1 MKNSLEKTLAD
12 TIKARKENFADL
24 TFKKYQKE
32 LSVKNYED
40 KNDNEKLKNK
50 NKRLDEKIEEVLQDE
65 NAKYILYL
73 KEKCSDFIEKIK
85 KGEKE
90 YKNLI
95 KYEGN
100 SISGLEDEKIDIIE
114 QQLLDYMVYKRD
126 KEKLDEYNLKLG
138 EKNRNQIPHAI
149 NQLKEIQDLHCQNI
163 NNYKKG
169 VSNPAESN
177 KTIFLFGLS
186 LISGYLILKP
196 SVLIL
201 APDGKLIFESLDNI
215 NDFPLLL
222 FPITPIFITGSFL
235 NLL

>member
-1 MKNSLEKTLAD
+1 MIPIGILRSPSDQYRQKYVFLAPSKETLIDCENDEIYVISSEERRDLDEKNKNYSEMYSVDLIERSNVMLNDLSEQMKKSVED
-12 TIKARKENFADL
+12 INFNL
-24 TFKKYQKE
+24 RKE

-138 EKNRNQIPHAI
+138 EKN
-149 NQLKEIQDLHCQNI
+149 L
-163 NNYKKG
+163 
-169 VSNPAESN
+169 
-177 KTIFLFGLS
+177 
-186 LISGYLILKP
+186 
-196 SVLIL
+196 VLI
-201 APDGKLIFESLDNI
+201 
-215 NDFPLLL
+215 
-222 FPITPIFITGSFL
+222 
-235 NLL
+235 